1 MREVG
6 GETHIVLPFPAADF
20 RRISVDFG
28 AGGWAE
34 RFERVICDAT
44 SVTITSDHCARGSTA
59 TFEYANLVLTGKAR
73 LRAQVLGTDLFGLV
87 AWDGKPSTR
96 AAGAASLV
104 RLWRS
109 QRIDFEEVPVSVRGA
124 APAITAVDAGSDD
137 DEQLP
142 AGYSHEIRAMLFA
155 DAVGYSKL
163 SEDQTL
169 NFITQFWGAVADLN
183 SRTAQPPDH
192 VETTGD
198 GLYMVF
204 RGVGEAGRYAL
215 ELSELVTRT
224 DWSERG
230 LPGGMNIRIA
240 LHSGPVY
247 RGRNPVTGS
256 PIYTGPHT
264 SRTARIEPI
273 TPPGQVYASSAF
285 AAVAAANGV
294 GDLSLSYVGRMPL
307 AKDYGVHDIYHVA
320 SAIPSR

>member
-1 MREVG
+1 MDPLSVK
-6 GETHIVLPFPAADF
+6 
-20 RRISVDFG
+20 RR
-28 AGGWAE
+28 
-34 RFERVICDAT
+34 
-44 SVTITSDHCARGSTA
+44 
-59 TFEYANLVLTGKAR
+59 LTCILA
-73 LRAQVLGTDLFGLV
+73 
-87 AWDGKPSTR
+87 
-96 AAGAASLV
+96 
-104 RLWRS
+104 
-109 QRIDFEEVPVSVRGA
+109 
-124 APAITAVDAGSDD
+124 
-137 DEQLP
+137 
-142 AGYSHEIRAMLFA
+142 A

-204 RGVGEAGRYAL
+204 HGVGEAGRYAL

-224 DWSERG
+224 DWSARG
-230 LPGGMNIRIA
+230 LPAGMNIRIA

-247 RGRNPVTGS
+247 WGRNPVTGS

-294 GDLSLSYVGRMPL
+294 GDFSLSYVGRMPL
-307 AKDYGVHDIYHVA
+307 AKGYGTHAIYHVG
-320 SAIPSR
+320 SATPWDDRFPAQAPKG

>member
-1 MREVG
+1 
-6 GETHIVLPFPAADF
+6 
-20 RRISVDFG
+20 
-28 AGGWAE
+28 
-34 RFERVICDAT
+34 
-44 SVTITSDHCARGSTA
+44 
-59 TFEYANLVLTGKAR
+59 
-73 LRAQVLGTDLFGLV
+73 
-87 AWDGKPSTR
+87 
-96 AAGAASLV
+96 
-104 RLWRS
+104 
-109 QRIDFEEVPVSVRGA
+109 VPVSVRGA
-124 APAITAVDAGSDD
+124 APAIAAADAGSDD

-224 DWSERG
+224 DWSARG
-230 LPGGMNIRIA
+230 LPCGMNIRIA

-320 SAIPSR
+320 SAIPLR